1 MGRITDFLHQDH
13 VHCDELYLQAE
24 RQASD
29 GDVAAAGKSFV
40 AFAEAMDRHFAMEEQ
55 VLFPAFEDATG
66 NTAGPTAVMRH
77 EHEQMRGLFADMAS
91 ALSQGLGDEFLA
103 VADTL
108 LVLMQQHNAKEE
120 RILYPMSDRI
130 LRDTGEVIARMQAMP

>member
-1 MGRITDFLHQDH
+1 MGRITDFLHHDH

-24 RQASD
+24 RQASN

-40 AFAEAMDRHFAMEEQ
+40 AFTKAMDHHFAMEEQ
-55 VLFPAFEDATG
+55 VLFPAFEEATG
-66 NTAGPTAVMRH
+66 NAAGPTAVMRH

-91 ALSQGLGDEFLA
+91 ALSQGQTDEFLA

-120 RILYPMSDRI
+120 RILYPMSDRV
-130 LRDTGEVIARMQAMP
+130 LGDAAEVIARMRAIS